1 MHGYDADVLVLE
13 YCDREI
19 QIVDKKMGESSM
31 IKILMIDDD
40 IEVLNI
46 NKKYFEEKDCKVE
59 VAEFAYKGL
68 QFAKIFK
75 PDCIL
80 LDVMMPDLDGF
91 SLCREIRK
99 ISDCPILFLSG
110 KVSEDDKIEGFETGG
125 DDYIEKPYSLRELYA
140 RIQGNIRRHAKVD
153 APKTNN
159 MIIDLDPFYVD
170 IENHKL
176 LFGNEVIAL
185 SNKEYDLI
193 LFLAQNV
200 GKEITFEEIG
210 KKLWG
215 TYFETDRRNVM
226 VNMSRLRKK
235 IERQTGVDNLI
246 ETVWAKGYKLV
257 RIKH

>member
-1 MHGYDADVLVLE
+1 
-13 YCDREI
+13 
-19 QIVDKKMGESSM
+19 M

-40 IEVLNI
+40 IEVLDI
-46 NKKYFEEKDCKVE
+46 NKKFFEEKNCHVE
-59 VAEFAYKGL
+59 VAELAIKGL
-68 QFAKIFK
+68 QLAKTFN

-91 SLCREIRK
+91 SLCKEIRK
-99 ISDCPILFLSG
+99 ITDAPVLFLSG
-110 KVSEDDKIEGFETGG
+110 KVSEDDKIEGFEAGG

-140 RIQGNIRRHAKVD
+140 RIQVSIRRHT
-153 APKTNN
+153 KTNQYKKEN
-159 MIIDLDPFYVD
+159 MIIDINPFYID

-176 LFGNEVIAL
+176 LYGEEEIAL

-193 LFLAQNV
+193 LFLSQNI

-210 KKLWG
+210 LKLWG
-215 TYFETDRRNVM
+215 SYIESDRRNVM

-235 IERQTGVDNLI
+235 IESQTGIDNLI

-257 RIKH
+257 KLK